1 MIFTPRYT
9 ESWKTIPWTKC
20 HRIVFRL
27 QMRIYRASHRGDFMR
42 VHSLQRLL
50 LRSWSARCLATRQVS
65 QDNRGK
71 RTPGVD
77 GIASLTPR
85 QRCHMVDR
93 LYDLESKPDGIR
105 RTYIEKASSKTELR
119 PLGIPT
125 MFDRA
130 RQALVKQALEPEW
143 EAQFEPNSYGFRP
156 GRSVHDALAAIF
168 NFIRLKPKYVLDT
181 DLEKCFDKIAHPPLL
196 AKLNTLP
203 RIARLIRGWLKA
215 GILDQGE
222 WSFPET
228 GVPQGGV
235 ISPLLMNIALHGFEQ
250 ALVNA
255 VPQRTKDRKNN
266 VPGVIRYADDLVVLH
281 PDLDTLIELK
291 QIAEEWLTGMGLR
304 VKPSKTRIVHTL
316 NEHNGQVGFDF
327 LGFHVRQYRVG
338 KFHTRTFR
346 NKPGIK
352 TIIKPSREAQR
363 RHLKKVK
370 DTIRQ
375 FRGSPQAALIQ
386 ALNPVIRGWTRY
398 YRACSAKKIFNRMD
412 LHLIHSLQQWAKFRH
427 SGKSLGWRYRRY
439 WQPRR
444 NAMSFTDGQAC
455 LVKYATTKV
464 ERHAKVIGEKSPYD
478 GDWLYWG
485 ARLGKSPM
493 YPKRK
498 TTLLKRQQGK
508 CHHCG
513 LRFID
518 GNVLEVHHHNGDKND
533 SRYDN
538 LLLLHAHCHD
548 EVHG

>member
-1 MIFTPRYT
+1 
-9 ESWKTIPWTKC
+9 
-20 HRIVFRL
+20 
-27 QMRIYRASHRGDFMR
+27 MRIYRAACRGDFKR

-50 LRSWSARCLATRQVS
+50 LRSWSARCLAVRQVS

-71 RTPGVD
+71 RTPGID

-85 QRCHMVDR
+85 QRSKLVDR
-93 LYDLESKPDGIR
+93 LLDLESSPDGIR

-156 GRSVHDALAAIF
+156 GRSVHDAIEAIF

-181 DLEKCFDKIAHPPLL
+181 DLEKCFDRIAHPPLL

-203 RIARLIRGWLKA
+203 SVSRLIRGWLKA
-215 GILDQGE
+215 GILDKGK
-222 WSFPET
+222 WIFPET
-228 GVPQGGV
+228 GAPQGGV

-250 ALVNA
+250 ALISA
-255 VPQRTKDRKNN
+255 TPKRTRDRKNN

-281 PDLDTLIELK
+281 HDLETLQELRRT
-291 QIAEEWLTGMGLR
+291 AEEWLMGMGLR
-304 VKPSKTRIVHTL
+304 LKPSKTCIVHTL
-316 NEHNGQVGFDF
+316 DEHNGQVGFDF
-327 LGFHVRQYRVG
+327 LGFHIRQYRVG

-346 NKPGIK
+346 HKPGYK
-352 TIIKPSREAQR
+352 TIIKPSRKAQQ
-363 RHLKKVK
+363 RHRMKVK
-370 DTIRQ
+370 DITRKH
-375 FRGSPQAALIQ
+375 RGNAQAALISQ
-386 ALNPVIRGWTRY
+386 LNPVIRGWTRY
-398 YRACSAKKIFNRMD
+398 YRTCAAKKTFNHLD
-412 LHLIHSLQQWAKFRH
+412 AWLIHALHQWARH
-427 SGKSLGWRYRRY
+427 RHPNKALGWRFRRY
-439 WQPRR
+439 WKKSGLRS
-444 NAMSFTDGQAC
+444 AFSDGTASI
-455 LVKYATTKV
+455 VTYANTKIERHTKV
-464 ERHAKVIGEKSPYD
+464 SATKSIFD

-485 ARLGKSPM
+485 TRLSKTPM

-498 TTLLKRQQGK
+498 TNLLRRQRST
-508 CHHCG
+508 CPHCG
-513 LRFID
+513 LRFFD
-518 GNVLEVHHHNGDKND
+518 GNVLEVHHLNGDKND